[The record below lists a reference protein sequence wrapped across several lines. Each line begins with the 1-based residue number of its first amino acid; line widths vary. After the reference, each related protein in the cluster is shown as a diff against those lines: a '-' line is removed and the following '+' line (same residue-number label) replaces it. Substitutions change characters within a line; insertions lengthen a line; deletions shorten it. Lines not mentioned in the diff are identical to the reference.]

1 MGALAKI
8 SFLHVGKWLRSDVEF
23 QNKYQLELLL
33 DQTMLQS
40 VLTTFPSSVIS
51 APLNTATEP
60 GP

>member
-1 MGALAKI
+1 MLAKI
-8 SFLHVGKWLRSDVEF
+8 SFLCVEKWLRSDKEF

-40 VLTTFPSSVIS
+40 VLPTVPSSVIS
-51 APLNTATEP
+51 ALLNTVIEP